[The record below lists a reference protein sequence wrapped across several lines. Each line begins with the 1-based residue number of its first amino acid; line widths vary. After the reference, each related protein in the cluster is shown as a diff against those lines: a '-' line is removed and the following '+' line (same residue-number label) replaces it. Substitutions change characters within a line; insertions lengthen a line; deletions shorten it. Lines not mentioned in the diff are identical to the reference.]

1 MNLKRSHI
9 EKAVQIRDFL
19 HKNFFENYD
28 YEFLCKK
35 FGLNKFQLKSAFKAV
50 TNDNIHSYLTKL
62 KMDHAKRLLQKTE
75 FSIDYISA
83 AIGLDRSNF
92 YIQFKKHEGKTPA
105 QWRKDL
111 TMECNLNDSHES
123 SDQLKKIKKQTTK
136 NVERSK

>member
-1 MNLKRSHI
+1 MNLKISHI

-35 FGLNKFQLKSAFKAV
+35 FGLNKFQMKLAFKAV
-50 TNDNIHSYLTKL
+50 TNDNIHSYITKL
-62 KMDHAKRLLQKTE
+62 KMNHAKNLLQKTE

-92 YIQFKKHEGKTPA
+92 YIQFKKYEGKTPA

-111 TMECNLNDSHES
+111 TIECTENNRNETIE
-123 SDQLKKIKKQTTK
+123 QLKKIKKQTTK
-136 NVERSK
+136 NVQRPK